1 MPLLAAA
8 DQHFDSPVALPAR
21 GGGFVAQEPLL
32 AEGASLDLVARNA
45 SLNQRVTNGVD
56 TTFAQGLVVL
66 VGAARIRVTADA
78 DLDGGIRLDVS
89 SDVSR
94 SCSSHWPECPL
105 VRVEQDILER
115 NRARQRTRLALGT
128 YRMSHG

>member
-1 MPLLAAA
+1 MRLLAAA

-56 TTFAQGLVVL
+56 TAFAQGLVVR
-66 VGAARIRVTADA
+66 VGATRIRVAIDA
-78 DLDGGIRLDVS
+78 HLDGRILLHVDRDIRDLARLVSPNVRLVGI
-89 SDVSR
+89 
-94 SCSSHWPECPL
+94 
-105 VRVEQDILER
+105 EQEVLER
-115 NRARQRTRLALGT
+115 GPLLCRTNL
-128 YRMSHG
+128 S